1 MECTIHFD
9 SCKICSFQ
17 SSIKDRLDHAFEK
30 HYQLHE
36 YELHKLLFD
45 ILEHETTILKT
56 NNCPVANITLD
67 DVKYHY
73 SECKVSKKN
82 TLIRDIRKINQ
93 LQKNLGHTNTD
104 ISLWLNLNK
113 HKTSLINQLK
123 QDSVDVNIEPIA
135 FD

>member
-1 MECTIHFD
+1 M
-9 SCKICSFQ
+9 Q
-17 SSIKDRLDHAFEK
+17 
-30 HYQLHE
+30 
-36 YELHKLLFD
+36 
-45 ILEHETTILKT
+45 
-56 NNCPVANITLD
+56 D

-93 LQKNLGHTNTD
+93 LQKNLGHTNAD